1 MIRHRPPHEVLQ
13 DLRLALA
20 AMEEDSHRGLD
31 SQAAKTLRGRILR
44 RIAKVEAEITRESA
58 LELTRG

>member
-1 MIRHRPPHEVLQ
+1 MIRHRPPHEILE

-31 SQAAKTLRGRILR
+31 SQAAEVLRNRITGRIA
-44 RIAKVEAEITRESA
+44 IIEAEIEWEST
-58 LELTRG
+58 LSRRS

>member
-1 MIRHRPPHEVLQ
+1 MIRHRPPHEVLE

-31 SQAAKTLRGRILR
+31 SQAAEVLRNRITGRIA
-44 RIAKVEAEITRESA
+44 IIEAEIEWEST
-58 LELTRG
+58 LSRRS

>member
-1 MIRHRPPHEVLQ
+1 MIRHRPAHEVLE

-31 SQAAKTLRGRILR
+31 GLTAEVLRSRILN
-44 RIAKVEAEITRESA
+44 RIVIVEAEIARESA
-58 LELTRG
+58 LEPTRS

>member
-1 MIRHRPPHEVLQ
+1 MIRHRPPHEILE

-31 SQAAKTLRGRILR
+31 SQAAEVLRNRIKGRIA
-44 RIAKVEAEITRESA
+44 IVEAEIEREAA
-58 LELTRG
+58 LSRR

>member
-1 MIRHRPPHEVLQ
+1 MIRHRPPHEVLE

-31 SQAAKTLRGRILR
+31 SQAAEVLRNRIKGRIA
-44 RIAKVEAEITRESA
+44 IVEAEIEREAA
-58 LELTRG
+58 LSRR